1 MKINTVLFDLDG
13 TLIDTNELIIASFS
27 HTLEHY
33 FPGQYAREDIVS
45 FIGEPLTESFQRIDS
60 QRVEEMVEVYRKHN
74 IENHD
79 RLVREYEGVHDTVK
93 CLHRQGYKL
102 GIVTTKMKRTVRMG
116 MSLAGLNPF
125 FDTVVTFEDVERAKP
140 DPEPINRALSLLE
153 ARPEHT
159 IMVGDSP
166 FDIEAGKNAGTYT
179 AGVSWT
185 IKGADSLRCVGPDVM
200 LDAMPDLLDVLGV
213 KVG

>member
-13 TLIDTNELIIASFS
+13 TLINTNELIIASFT

-33 FPGQYAREDIVS
+33 FPGQYGREDIVG
-45 FIGEPLTESFQRIDS
+45 FIGEPLKESFEKIDPE
-60 QRVEEMVEVYRKHN
+60 RVGEMIEVYRKHN

-79 RLVREYEGVHDTVK
+79 KLVCEYKGVFETVES
-93 CLHRQGYKL
+93 LHRQGFKL
-102 GIVTTKMKRTVRMG
+102 GIVTTKMRRTVNMG
-116 MSLAGLNPF
+116 LKLAKLDSF
-125 FDTVVTFEDVERAKP
+125 FDTVVTFDDVKKAKP
-140 DPEPINRALSLLE
+140 DPEPINLALSLLGAE
-153 ARPEHT
+153 AEHT
-159 IMVGDSP
+159 MMVGDSP

-185 IKGADSLRCVGPDVM
+185 IKGTDLLDSIGPDVM
-200 LDAMPDLLDVLGV
+200 LESMPQLLDVLGV